1 MRDRCRQV
9 EREVRQEAEE
19 EVNRRRR
26 RREDDNEG
34 KREAT
39 VKELLRRVEEERGE
53 WERSNA
59 KRKDAKDV
67 AGNTNLKQITREKAR
82 EKFGKSPA
90 KKEAKSES
98 NLPKK
103 TFPKQ
108 EPISRR
114 SSSGSVVEIHAREPE
129 KQTRKLPPVNVTLAP
144 PRRSAPNAA
153 VFTCRHSPNRA
164 GVGQRKAILHL
175 SGHLLRGV
183 DIAPTKDRSEEG
195 EVKVVVHGELVQAK
209 TPPLPDIVVTPSE
222 VDNESDE
229 EVESPEKG
237 EEEEED
243 AGSEKEKP
251 QGEEEKRE
259 QGDEDEANHKTDDNE
274 SLEDSVKY
282 DQESE
287 EPAHGDKGGEEAEE
301 EQTPEEDPEDDWHEE
316 ESEEEEEENENEDDY
331 LEESG
336 PREEESEEEEER
348 RISRQRRLSY
358 EELRRVV
365 SKVLRA
371 DVSDEDFDDEE
382 EEEEEEEEEVSP
394 EEKDRVGG
402 VVHGDVLSTIEE
414 VNEITSSGSMAT
426 MVEGERS
433 GESSL
438 LPKDEEEA
446 GTHAETEVDQPPAPP
461 QDETQDESKGDE
473 LHPESHADVPDK
485 TEKEQ
490 DLGNHVTEDE
500 ITTTTTTT
508 AAHLLPSTTTTEEE
522 ISMGQIVA
530 ALPEVPS
537 EGEVE
542 TAPRKRDLKPD
553 EGEIRAQLLKLDLTE
568 AAAVVR
574 EEEQSLGEL

>member
-9 EREVRQEAEE
+9 EREVRREAEE

-53 WERSNA
+53 WERRNA
-59 KRKDAKDV
+59 KRKDTRDV
-67 AGNTNLKQITREKAR
+67 AENTNLKQIPREKAR
-82 EKFGKSPA
+82 EKFVKSPA
-90 KKEAKSES
+90 KKEAKYES

-114 SSSGSVVEIHAREPE
+114 SSSGSVVEIHAKEPE
-129 KQTRKLPPVNVTLAP
+129 KQTRKLPPANVTLAR

-195 EVKVVVHGELVQAK
+195 EVKVVVHRELVQAK

-237 EEEEED
+237 EEEEEED

-259 QGDEDEANHKTDDNE
+259 QGDEDEANHKTEDNE

-282 DQESE
+282 EQESE
-287 EPAHGDKGGEEAEE
+287 EPAHGDKGGGEVEE

-433 GESSL
+433 EESSL

-473 LHPESHADVPDK
+473 LHPESHADVPDE
-485 TEKEQ
+485 TEEEQ

-500 ITTTTTTT
+500 ITSTTTT
-508 AAHLLPSTTTTEEE
+508 AAHLLPSTTTEEE

-542 TAPRKRDLKPD
+542 TAPRKRDIKPD

-568 AAAVVR
+568 AAAVVW